1 MVERGELMTICRQ
14 IGGMME
20 AGVDILRITRV
31 LRAQTS
37 NRHLLELFDELD
49 HDLRMGRSLAD
60 AMERASD
67 VFSPFMVSLVR
78 QGEERNNIAGAFL
91 KIADYLQQEE
101 AAHADEWHSHHASHH
116 APPRETPETPVVPAT
131 SPLSSPL
138 SVIALDGLMERLQS
152 FGLRALT
159 IFSGLLLSLAAVWL
173 SVELGW
179 LEYRWLNV
187 TLYSVAALFMGAS
200 GVWLQRKI
208 DADRRRGLRCSFC
221 GLREE
226 DGAELLRAPRF
237 AGAAICGRCAAIAA
251 RRATGEASDEIP
263 SEDNPSQAEQ
273 NASGA
278 KPAPQAAAK
287 GVSKNAAE
295 PGRNGVAGGHNFSAC
310 GNTSEKADKSAAD
323 EEDYE

>member
-1 MVERGELMTICRQ
+1 MVERAELITICRQ
-14 IGGMME
+14 MGGMME
-20 AGVDILRITRV
+20 AGVDILRVTRV
-31 LRAQTS
+31 LRAQTN

-78 QGEERNNIAGAFL
+78 QGEDRNNIAGAFL

-101 AAHADEWHSHHASHH
+101 AAHADDWHSHHTTPTVSRAVEVPVAEPI
-116 APPRETPETPVVPAT
+116 AP

-138 SVIALDGLMERLQS
+138 SVIALDGLMERLQK

-173 SVELGW
+173 SVEVGW

-187 TLYSVAALFMGAS
+187 TLYSVAALFMAAS
-200 GVWLQRKI
+200 GAWLQRRI
-208 DADRRRGLRCSFC
+208 EADRRRGLRCSFC

-226 DGAELLRAPRF
+226 DGADLLRAPRF
-237 AGAAICGRCAAIAA
+237 SGAAICGRCASIAA
-251 RRATGEASDEIP
+251 RRAVKEENEAKEEPETKDAAAESQQNSKSDASAEGTPGASAKP
-263 SEDNPSQAEQ
+263 SESGSGFSQR
-273 NASGA
+273 
-278 KPAPQAAAK
+278 
-287 GVSKNAAE
+287 KN
-295 PGRNGVAGGHNFSAC
+295 NFSVS
-310 GNTSEKADKSAAD
+310 GED